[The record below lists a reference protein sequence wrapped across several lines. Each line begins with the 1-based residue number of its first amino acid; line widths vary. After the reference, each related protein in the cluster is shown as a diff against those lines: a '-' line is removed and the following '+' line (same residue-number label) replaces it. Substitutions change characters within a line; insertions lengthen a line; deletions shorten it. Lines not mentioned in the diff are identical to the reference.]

1 MTSAPPQIGIQPL
14 GQVGFRLN
22 FNGTVVYIDP
32 YLSDSVRQREA
43 EDLERLMPIPLS
55 PHEVD
60 DADWVLITHAHRDH
74 CDLDTL
80 LPLASASPAC
90 RFVGPPPVRD
100 ALAQAGIAPER
111 LLCCHCAEQIAL
123 AIGLS
128 ASATPAA
135 HPQVETD
142 EHGDWLYVGYLLQ
155 WQGRRLYHA
164 GDTALTDQVFQHLS
178 QLGPID
184 FAFLPV
190 NEINYF
196 RNRRGIIGNMS
207 IREAFG
213 LADELG
219 ISCVIPTHWD
229 MFAANQVYREEIELL
244 YEKLAPS
251 FALKINPTAL

>member
-1 MTSAPPQIGIQPL
+1 MRSRHTSAA
-14 GQVGFRLN
+14 
-22 FNGTVVYIDP
+22 
-32 YLSDSVRQREA
+32 RQRFG
-43 EDLERLMPIPLS
+43 RLQVCRPTPGPRRPS
-55 PHEVD
+55 RGR
-60 DADWVLITHAHRDH
+60 HR
-74 CDLDTL
+74 
-80 LPLASASPAC
+80 
-90 RFVGPPPVRD
+90 
-100 ALAQAGIAPER
+100 AGAPD
-111 LLCCHCAEQIAL
+111 Q
-123 AIGLS
+123 
-128 ASATPAA
+128 
-135 HPQVETD
+135 
-142 EHGDWLYVGYLLQ
+142 HGDWRFVGYLLQ
-155 WQGRRLYHA
+155 WQERRLYHA